1 LPRVASLPP
10 FDRAAPQARQALQDC
25 AMNFLFSS
33 VSANAVLSIN
43 GWPIK
48 IGKQPAL
55 CLGEMQ
61 GDGFGLT
68 TGGQKPPDIVHVSAW
83 LVLRWKLL

>member
-1 LPRVASLPP
+1 
-10 FDRAAPQARQALQDC
+10 
-25 AMNFLFSS
+25 
-33 VSANAVLSIN
+33 
-43 GWPIK
+43 
-48 IGKQPAL
+48 
-55 CLGEMQ
+55 MQ